1 MEIEGES
8 PKHVT
13 LDIMHED
20 ALLSSIKE
28 KMEHNSLS
36 NCVCKVPEELY
47 KGNEEKYFPTTLSI
61 GPLHHNTT
69 NHTLKPME
77 DQKWRYLNTLIARAP
92 NSEATLDTCIKS
104 LRQVEQKARKFY
116 GQPIPMGRDRLVELL
131 LLDACFIIELF
142 LNYAFKS
149 LRRRDDPCFTSSD
162 SLSHLRCDLILY
174 ENQIP
179 FFILDQIFHLVPI
192 PKHCHHSLI
201 DLALFFF
208 KKLIPENNE
217 KKIIAPQT
225 HHLLDL
231 IRQDYLPTHSTHAVT
246 IPNIGHT
253 YIPQASRLVSL
264 GIRVERATTE
274 STANVSFFN
283 GKLSIPPLEI
293 HSYTEI
299 LFRNLIAMEHCSS
312 GCSKH
317 VTSYVVLLEGLIR
330 SERDVRVVQ
339 EREILIDGHER
350 EREIVFLL
358 QRLHVDVTRDEFYY
372 RGLCEEISK
381 HQTRRRDVCW
391 VRMSEVYHRSQFGV
405 AGFSLAV
412 VLLVF
417 IFTGAFFSTVYFLL
431 HHFQ

>member
-20 ALLSSIKE
+20 ALLSSIKQ
-28 KMEHNSLS
+28 KMEHISLS

-61 GPLHHNTT
+61 GPLHHTTT
-69 NHTLKPME
+69 NHTLMPME
-77 DQKWRYLNTLIARAP
+77 DQKWRYLNALIARAP

-116 GQPIPMGRDRLVELL
+116 GQPIPMGGDCLVELL
-131 LLDACFIIELF
+131 LLDSCFIIQLF
-142 LNYAFKS
+142 LNYAYKS
-149 LRRRDDPCFTSSD
+149 LRRRDDPCFTSTD
-162 SLSHLRCDLILY
+162 SLSHLR
-174 ENQIP
+174 Q
-179 FFILDQIFHLVPI
+179 H
-192 PKHCHHSLI
+192 
-201 DLALFFF
+201 
-208 KKLIPENNE
+208 
-217 KKIIAPQT
+217 
-225 HHLLDL
+225 
-231 IRQDYLPTHSTHAVT
+231 YLPTHSTHAVT
-246 IPNIGHT
+246 LPNIGHT

-264 GIRVERATTE
+264 GIRVERAATD
-274 STANVSFFN
+274 NISFFN
-283 GKLSIPPLEI
+283 GRLSIPPLEI
-293 HSYTEI
+293 HSYTEV
-299 LFRNLIAMEHCSS
+299 LFRNLIAMEHCSN

-339 EREILIDGHER
+339 EREILINGHER

-381 HQTRRRDVCW
+381 HQRRRRDVCW
-391 VRMSEVYHRSQFGV
+391 VRMSEFYHRSQFGI